1 MEKLKSSLPNMLL
14 SLTGFCLVISAALGF
29 MNEVTKEPIA
39 KAEVDAKVAAI
50 KEVVAEFDNNPYEEQ
65 FKVNVDGTELTVFPA
80 KKGQDVVGYAVESF
94 TDKGFSG
101 KFTVMYGFDMDG
113 KVHDFSV
120 LNHSETPGLGAKMQE
135 WFHLSPKKDGLI
147 QDMRGAQM
155 SDTPLAVTKDGG
167 QVDAITAATI
177 SSRAFLDA
185 LQRAYNGFKAAQ
197 SQGSAQPEAAPAATA
212 DSTMNTNTDNTEV
225 Q

>member
-1 MEKLKSSLPNMLL
+1 MKKIFLLFSMALL
-14 SLTGFCLVISAALGF
+14 SLTASAGRYYDTEAEAGDFALGI
-29 MNEVTKEPIA
+29 NL
-39 KAEVDAKVAAI
+39 
-50 KEVVAEFDNNPYEEQ
+50 NNGLINP
-65 FKVNVDGTELTVFPA
+65 
-80 KKGQDVVGYAVESF
+80 
-94 TDKGFSG
+94 
-101 KFTVMYGFDMDG
+101 
-113 KVHDFSV
+113 V
-120 LNHSETPGLGAKMQE
+120 LNWGLGAKMQE

-147 QDMRGAQM
+147 QDMRGVQM

-197 SQGSAQPEAAPAATA
+197 SQGSAQTEAAPAATA